1 MAYPFLCWIVHME
14 YPKWTD
20 KHFFTVNFRPK
31 GQ

>member
-1 MAYPFLCWIVHME
+1 MTYPFMCWIVHME

-20 KHFFTVNFRPK
+20 KHLSTVNFCPN